1 MNAAPTLQAKG
12 AASSAPTKQRTHLNK
27 IKLRRLSPDQVPE
40 LRRDPVD
47 DGTLG
52 QAAAIVEDV
61 RLRGYDAMIEHAC
74 RIGDMKTGDPV
85 VFAGRELNEALQ
97 SLPSSDRELLERTA
111 GRIERFAEAQLSAL
125 QEVTVKVPGGR
136 AGHTFDP
143 VERAGCYAPGG
154 RFPLPSS
161 VLMTALTARVAG
173 VKSVWVASPKPA
185 AITLAAA
192 AVSGAEALLT
202 VGGAQAI
209 AALAYGAG
217 EIPACD
223 VVVGPG
229 SRWVVAAK
237 QLVAGRVGID
247 MLAGPSEIVVLA
259 DASADPAVV
268 AADLLAQAEHDIDA
282 FPVLVSLDAGLVDRV
297 DEELTKQIETLPTE
311 QTASA
316 ALSKGFA
323 VFARDM
329 EEAVSVCD
337 RLAPEHLQLSVGG
350 AEEVAHR
357 FRHYGALFIG
367 CGSAEVLC
375 DYGAGPNH
383 VLPTG
388 GTARSIGG
396 LNVLTFLR
404 VRTWLEIDD
413 PDAATT
419 LIGDAAAFA
428 RLEGLEGHARS
439 AEKRLPKE

>member
-1 MNAAPTLQAKG
+1 M
-12 AASSAPTKQRTHLNK
+12 
-27 IKLRRLSPDQVPE
+27 LRRLTSDQVPA

-47 DGTLG
+47 EETLG
-52 QAAAIVEDV
+52 QAARIVEDV
-61 RLRGYDAMIEHAC
+61 RKRGYDAVVEHAC
-74 RIGDMKTGDPV
+74 RLGDLKAGDRIIINKHQL
-85 VFAGRELNEALQ
+85 GEALQ
-97 SLPSSDRELLERTA
+97 AIPSSDRELLERIA
-111 GRIERFAEAQLSAL
+111 GRIERFAEAQLVSV
-125 QEVTVKVPGGR
+125 QTVTVDVPGGR
-136 AGHTFDP
+136 AGHTVDP

-173 VKSVWVASPKPA
+173 VKSVWVASPRPA
-185 AITLAAA
+185 PITLAAA
-192 AVSGAEALLT
+192 AVSGAEALLA

-217 EIPACD
+217 EVPACD

-268 AADLLAQAEHDIDA
+268 AADLLAQAEHDVDA
-282 FPVLVSLDAGLVDRV
+282 LPVLVSMDAGLVDRV
-297 DEELTKQIETLPTE
+297 DEELAAQIDTLPTE
-311 QTASA
+311 RTASV
-316 ALSKGFA
+316 ALSNGFA
-323 VFARDM
+323 VIVRDM
-329 EEAVSVCD
+329 EEAVAVCD
-337 RLAPEHLQLSVGG
+337 RLAPEHLQLCV
-350 AEEVAHR
+350 AEAREVAPR
-357 FRHYGALFIG
+357 FRHYGALFFG
-367 CGSAEVLC
+367 AVSGAGSAEVLC

-396 LNVLTFLR
+396 LSVATFLR

-413 PDAATT
+413 PDAAAA
-419 LIGDAAAFA
+419 LAGDAAAFA

-439 AEKRLPKE
+439 AEKRLPKK

>member
-1 MNAAPTLQAKG
+1 M
-12 AASSAPTKQRTHLNK
+12 
-27 IKLRRLSPDQVPE
+27 KLRRIPPDQVPA

-47 DGTLG
+47 EETLAH
-52 QAAAIVEDV
+52 AARIVEDV
-61 RLRGYDAMIEHAC
+61 RLRGYDAVVEHAC
-74 RIGDMKTGDPV
+74 RLGDLRAGDRII
-85 VFAGRELNEALQ
+85 FGGHEMNEALEA
-97 SLPSSDRELLERTA
+97 LPSSDRELLERTA
-111 GRIERFAEAQLSAL
+111 GRIERFAEAQLTSQQA
-125 QEVTVKVPGGR
+125 VTVDVPGGR
-136 AGHTFDP
+136 AGHTVDP

-173 VKSVWVASPKPA
+173 VKSVWFASPRPA
-185 AITLAAA
+185 PVTLAAA
-192 AVSGAEALLT
+192 AISGAEALLA
-202 VGGAQAI
+202 VGGSQAI

-217 EIPACD
+217 HVPACD

-268 AADLLAQAEHDIDA
+268 AADLLAQAEHDVDA
-282 FPVLVSLDAGLVDRV
+282 LPVLVSTDAGLVNRV
-297 DEELTKQIETLPTE
+297 DEELTAQIETLPTE
-311 QTASA
+311 RTASA
-316 ALSKGFA
+316 ALARGFA
-323 VFARDM
+323 VLVRDVD
-329 EEAVSVCD
+329 EAVAVCD
-337 RLAPEHLQLSVGG
+337 RLAPEHLQLCMAG
-350 AEEVAHR
+350 AREVAPR
-357 FRHYGALFIG
+357 LRHYGALFFG
-367 CGSAEVLC
+367 DDSGAGSAEVLC

-396 LNVLTFLR
+396 LSVATFLR

-413 PDAATT
+413 PDAVAP
-419 LIGDAAAFA
+419 LAGDAAAFA

-439 AEKRLPKE
+439 AEKRLPKK